1 MKTEKSIIEFEWDN
15 KHIVL
20 EYTADSLRK
29 MEARGFDI
37 GTMDKK
43 LLTIGE
49 TLFCGAF
56 IANHDDIKES
66 KRKELYKEISEMSE
80 GEDATGVEE
89 ALARMFEEALEELTS
104 HRGNL
109 KWRMTRK

>member
-1 MKTEKSIIEFEWDN
+1 MKTEKTKIQFEWEG
-15 KHIVL
+15 KLITL

-37 GTMDKK
+37 SEIDKK
-43 LLTIGE
+43 LLTLGE

-66 KRKELYKEISEMSE
+66 KRRELYKEIAASAEDSEDE
-80 GEDATGVEE
+80 KIEA
-89 ALARMFEEALEELTS
+89 ALADMLKEAIDEMQS

-109 KWRMTRK
+109 KWRMTK